1 MLNKDTIDNKED
13 NNKGKLFFGSSYA
26 EERAMLKAFS
36 KLGYTITKTKS
47 NYISLE
53 INKENKIYYILGHN
67 KYSNDRHR
75 MSVLVKSESNQNN
88 SILLCKSND
97 FSIFN
102 LINKKNTETENEI
115 SKNFA
120 KNLTS

>member
-1 MLNKDTIDNKED
+1 
-13 NNKGKLFFGSSYA
+13 
-26 EERAMLKAFS
+26 
-36 KLGYTITKTKS
+36 
-47 NYISLE
+47 
-53 INKENKIYYILGHN
+53 
-67 KYSNDRHR
+67 

-115 SKNFA
+115 SKSFA
-120 KNLTS
+120 KDLTS